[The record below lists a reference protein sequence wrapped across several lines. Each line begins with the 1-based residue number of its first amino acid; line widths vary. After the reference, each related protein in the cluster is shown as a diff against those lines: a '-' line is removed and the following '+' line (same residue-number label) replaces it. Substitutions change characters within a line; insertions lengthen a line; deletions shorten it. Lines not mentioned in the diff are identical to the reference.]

1 MKILITGTA
10 GFIGFHLAKS
20 LLRDSF
26 DVLGID
32 SISDY
37 YDIKLKKDRLLK
49 LKKSKNFIFKKIN
62 ISNKE
67 SLNKV
72 YESYLPD
79 IVVNLAAQP
88 GVSYSMKNPYSYVD
102 SNLVGFVNII
112 ECARKFKTQGFIY
125 ASSSS
130 VYGLNEKKP
139 FSEDDR
145 VNKPIA
151 LYGAT
156 KRANEL
162 IASSYSHLY
171 GLHTTG
177 LRYFTVYGPWYRP
190 DMAMFIFAKKIMDKK
205 PIDIYNNGNI
215 KRDFTYID
223 DIINGTKL
231 SLMKNYNCEIFNLG
245 NNKTEKLMDIIK
257 IIEKE
262 LGVSAK
268 LNLLPAKSGDMI
280 ETFADINYSKDM
292 LGYNPEMSVNDGVPR
307 FVKWFKEYYK

>member
-20 LLRDSF
+20 LLRDNF
-26 DVLGID
+26 DILGID

-37 YDIKLKKDRLLK
+37 YDIKLKKDRLIK
-49 LKKSKNFIFKKIN
+49 LKKSKNFNFKKIN

-67 SLNKV
+67 ALNKV
-72 YESYLPD
+72 YKSFLPD

-139 FSEDDR
+139 FSEKDR

-205 PIDIYNNGNI
+205 TIDIYNNGNI

-231 SLMKNYNCEIFNLG
+231 SLIKNYNCEIFNLG

-268 LNLLPAKSGDMI
+268 LNFLPAKSGDMI

-292 LGYNPEMSVNDGVPR
+292 LGYNPEISVNDGVPR
-307 FVKWFKEYYK
+307 FVKWFKEYCK